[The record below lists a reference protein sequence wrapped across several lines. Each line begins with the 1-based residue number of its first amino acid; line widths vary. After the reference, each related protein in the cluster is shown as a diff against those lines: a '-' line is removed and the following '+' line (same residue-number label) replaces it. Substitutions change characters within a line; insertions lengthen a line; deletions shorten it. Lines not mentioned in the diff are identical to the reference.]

1 MSSIRRS
8 VAALAVAIGTLGSCG
23 VVGLATATP
32 SSAQPTC
39 TDNWIGP
46 DTGTTNWGA
55 SASNWSSGIPNGSAV
70 ACVNEAGSYTVLFN
84 NDGQTPEALEVGGA
98 TSGTQAVEINGA
110 NMSTTQDDVIEGG
123 GVLNLVPT
131 SSSGADITGSGS
143 NELTIDNGGSL
154 TSSGASEE
162 AEIGLTLDN
171 QGTMT
176 FGAATNIVGGNTATN
191 EGSLTV
197 SSGATVTE
205 NSATFTDAS
214 GSLIN
219 DGTFNGENDFVQS
232 GTTESGNP
240 VVQHAGTFVDSAGTG
255 SFVAYQATIEGTVPA
270 GQTLTNLASPGNS
283 NDTIGSSSEGI
294 TVDGSLICQTISGTI
309 CSFSTANGTW
319 PGITVASGGT
329 LETAGPGNETT
340 YVNLSS
346 DVQIDAGGIVTIAN
360 PETKLNTSVFTD
372 DGTLQVTATGQLI
385 VGGNTPVD
393 AAGGTVG
400 VTAGTTGGTIDFTSG
415 TLSCGTL
422 AVATAG
428 SAADEDVISTP
439 GGEGCDFDSYS
450 FGPDYYTVTYVK
462 NGSDEITTVEVTS
475 ATPFSASPTSFSAAE
490 NEQVTTPEVATFDT
504 NGEPGTYSATVNY
517 GDGTGT
523 QTASVDLSGDSGT
536 VTGPDH
542 TYTAPGPYT
551 VTTTISTT
559 AGTTIPVSESITVT
573 GPTITG
579 LSKTT
584 VKPGKSLST
593 TVSGTNFDGTGA
605 PSGFTT
611 SDPTNIT
618 VTSVTFKPATKKKA
632 AAYKVKL
639 KASKGAPA
647 EQVSLTLTQTGVE
660 AGQTT
665 DANAV
670 TIS

>member
-1 MSSIRRS
+1 M
-8 VAALAVAIGTLGSCG
+8 LAVAIGTMGPFG

-84 NDGQTPEALEVGGA
+84 NAGQTPEALEVGGA
-98 TSGTQAVEINGA
+98 TSGTQIVEINGA

-131 SSSGADITGSGS
+131 SSTDADITGGAS
-143 NELTIDNGGSL
+143 NDLTIDTGGSL

-162 AEIGLTLDN
+162 ADIGLTLDN

-176 FGAATNIVGGNTATN
+176 FGAATNIVGGNTTTN
-191 EGSLTV
+191 QGSLTV
-197 SSGATVTE
+197 LAGATVTE

-214 GSLIN
+214 GTLTN
-219 DGTFNGENDFVQS
+219 DGTFNGENEFVQS

-240 VVQHAGTFVDSAGTG
+240 VVQHSGTFIDSAGTG
-255 SFVAYQATIEGTVPA
+255 SFETVASTTLDGTIPV

-283 NDTIGSSSEGI
+283 NDTIGSSSAGV
-294 TVDGSLICQTISGTI
+294 TVDGTLACQTVSGTI
-309 CSFSTANGTW
+309 CSFSTDNGTW

-329 LETAGPGNETT
+329 VETTGPGNETT
-340 YVNLSS
+340 YVNLST
-346 DVQIDAGGIVTIAN
+346 DIQIEPGGMVSIAN
-360 PETKLNTSVFTD
+360 PVTNLNSYGVTD

-385 VGGNTPVD
+385 VGGDTPVD
-393 AAGGTVG
+393 AAGGTIG

-439 GGEGCDFDSYS
+439 GGEGCDFDSYT
-450 FGPDYYTVTYVK
+450 FGPDYYTVTYVT

-504 NGEPGTYSATVNY
+504 DGEPGTYSATVNY
-517 GDGTGT
+517 GDATGT

-542 TYTAPGPYT
+542 TYTAPGHYT

-559 AGTTIPVSESITVT
+559 SGTTISVSESVTVT
-573 GPTITG
+573 GPTITSFSPSSG
-579 LSKTT
+579 PVGT
-584 VKPGKSLST
+584 VVT
-593 TVSGTNFDGTGA
+593 IRGTNLAGA
-605 PSGFTT
+605 S
-611 SDPTNIT
+611 
-618 VTSVTFKPATKKKA
+618 SVTFNGVVGTIKKDTATKI
-632 AAYKVKL
+632 KVEVPSG
-639 KASKGAPA
+639 ATKGKI
-647 EQVSLTLTQTGVE
+647 EVSTPGGNVE
-660 AGQTT
+660 STT
-665 DANAV
+665 KFKV
-670 TIS
+670 T